1 MRPTSQQLSIRT
13 ARREFFENGSAPHGL
28 VPETILRSW
37 QRCRGM
43 GLDTA
48 IAPSIEPLSTR
59 ELSDV
64 RGRNEELHRLCRPE
78 LEALYADACDT
89 NCVVILSNAQGMIL
103 DSLGSAEFATRAA
116 RVALRP
122 GVAWHETTTGTNAI
136 GTALAE
142 RRAVEV
148 RGAEHFFEPHGILSC
163 YAAPILDPRGAV
175 IGALDLSG
183 HANVAH
189 THALG
194 MVRLAVDHIEHRMF
208 ETTPDGCEVLRVH
221 SDAALLGTSHEG
233 VLVFRD
239 RCLIAANRYGLGL
252 LGLDWSVLGKQQ
264 FDELFATRP
273 TNLANATQLSLIDGR
288 TVRARADGG
297 RVSVSVPISK
307 QATPA
312 EPIISDLSMEKLQR
326 NAARMLDAD
335 IPVLVLGETGVGKEI
350 FARRLHAI
358 SKWSNGPF
366 VAANCAALPATL
378 IESELFGYEAGAFTG
393 ARKQGAIGLLRRAQG
408 GVMLLDEIGDMPL
421 ELQSRLLR
429 VLQDREIVPV
439 GGSRPLPVRFGLICS
454 THRPLRDLVQQG
466 LFRADLY
473 YRVAHHTVT
482 LPPLRQQTD
491 LMTVICELWERL
503 VRDRDTLLPS
513 DVLERLASYDWPGNY
528 RQLAGVLRS
537 LQVIVAHGDPVT
549 VNDLPSEL
557 LGATESADRS
567 SAVERDTLTN
577 VELEAM
583 RAALDA
589 CGGNVSAAARRLGI
603 SRSTLYRRNLQLR
616 AEVEQQQKS

>member
-13 ARREFFENGSAPHGL
+13 ARRQFFENGCAPHGL
-28 VPETILRSW
+28 VPDTILRSW
-37 QRCRGM
+37 QRCLGM
-43 GLDTA
+43 GLDTTA
-48 IAPSIEPLSTR
+48 APSIEPVSTR
-59 ELSDV
+59 ELSDI
-64 RGRNEELHRLCRPE
+64 RGRNEELHRLCRSE
-78 LEALYADACDT
+78 IEALYADACDT

-103 DSLGSAEFATRAA
+103 DALGSAEFATRAA

-163 YAAPILDPRGAV
+163 YAAPILDPRGSV

-183 HANVAH
+183 HAHVAH

-208 ETTPDGCEVLRVH
+208 ETTPEGCEVLRVH

-273 TNLANATQLSLIDGR
+273 ANLANVTHLSLIDGR
-288 TVRARADGG
+288 TVRSRADGG
-297 RVSVSVPISK
+297 RVTVSVPVSK
-307 QATPA
+307 QATPT
-312 EPIISDLSMEKLQR
+312 EPIISDRSLEKLQR
-326 NAARMLDAD
+326 HAARMLDAD
-335 IPVLVLGETGVGKEI
+335 IPVLLLGETGVGKEI
-350 FARRLHAI
+350 CARRLHAM

-366 VAANCAALPATL
+366 VAANCAALPASL

-429 VLQDREIVPV
+429 VLQDREVVPV
-439 GGSRPLPVRFGLICS
+439 GSSRPLPVRFGLICS

-482 LPPLRQQTD
+482 LPPLRQQAD
-491 LMTVICELWERL
+491 LMAVIVELWERL
-503 VRDRDTLLPS
+503 VSDPDMRLPG
-513 DVLERLASYDWPGNY
+513 DVLEQLAAYDWPGNY

-537 LQVIVAHGDPVT
+537 LQVMVAHGEAVT
-549 VNDLPSEL
+549 INDLPSEML
-557 LGATESADRS
+557 AAAKAEQSTAPDTS
-567 SAVERDTLTN
+567 TLTS
-577 VELEAM
+577 VEIEAM

-603 SRSTLYRRNLQLR
+603 SRSTLYRRKLPG
-616 AEVEQQQKS
+616 S

>member
-1 MRPTSQQLSIRT
+1 
-13 ARREFFENGSAPHGL
+13 
-28 VPETILRSW
+28 
-37 QRCRGM
+37 
-43 GLDTA
+43 
-48 IAPSIEPLSTR
+48 
-59 ELSDV
+59 
-64 RGRNEELHRLCRPE
+64 
-78 LEALYADACDT
+78 
-89 NCVVILSNAQGMIL
+89 MIL
-103 DSLGSAEFATRAA
+103 DALGSAEFATRAA

-122 GVAWHETTTGTNAI
+122 GVAWHETSTGTNAI

-163 YAAPILDPRGAV
+163 YAAPILDPHGRV

-183 HANVAH
+183 QANVAH

-208 ETTPDGCEVLRVH
+208 ETPPDGCEVLRVH

-273 TNLANATQLSLIDGR
+273 ANLANVTQLSLIDGR
-288 TVRARADGG
+288 TVRSRAEGG
-297 RVSVSVPISK
+297 RVAVSVPVAKSS
-307 QATPA
+307 APS
-312 EPIISDLSMEKLQR
+312 EPIISNLSMEKLQR
-326 NAARMLDAD
+326 QAARMLDAD

-350 FARRLHAI
+350 CARRLHAM
-358 SKWSNGPF
+358 SKWSSGPF
-366 VAANCAALPATL
+366 VAANCAALPASL

-393 ARKQGAIGLLRRAQG
+393 ARKQGAVGLLRRAQG

-429 VLQDREIVPV
+429 VLQDREVVPV

-473 YRVAHHTVT
+473 YRIAHHAVT
-482 LPPLRQQTD
+482 LAPLRQQVD
-491 LMTVICELWERL
+491 VMAVIVELWERL
-503 VRDRDTLLPS
+503 VADPDMQLPT
-513 DVLERLASYDWPGNY
+513 DVLERLAAYDWPGNY

-537 LQVIVAHGDPVT
+537 LQVIVTHGEPVT
-549 VNDLPSEL
+549 TNDLPSEIRAAKAEQCL
-557 LGATESADRS
+557 AAGT
-567 SAVERDTLTN
+567 DTLTS
-577 VELEAM
+577 VEFEAM
-583 RAALDA
+583 RAALEA
-589 CGGNVSAAARRLGI
+589 CGGNVSAAARRLGV
-603 SRSTLYRRNLQLR
+603 SRSTLYRRKLLDN
-616 AEVEQQQKS
+616 

>member
-13 ARREFFENGSAPHGL
+13 ARRQFFENGRAPHGL
-28 VPETILRSW
+28 VSDTILRSW
-37 QRCRGM
+37 QRCLGM
-43 GLDTA
+43 GLDTTA
-48 IAPSIEPLSTR
+48 APSIEPLSTR
-59 ELSDV
+59 ELSDI
-64 RGRNEELHRLCRPE
+64 RGRNEELHRLCRSE

-89 NCVVILSNAQGMIL
+89 NCVVILSNARGMIL
-103 DSLGSAEFATRAA
+103 DALGSAEFATRAA

-163 YAAPILDPRGAV
+163 YAAPILDPRGSV
-175 IGALDLSG
+175 LGALDLSG
-183 HANVAH
+183 NASVAH

-208 ETTPDGCEVLRVH
+208 ETTPEGCEVLRVH
-221 SDAALLGTSHEG
+221 SDAGLLGTSHEG

-273 TNLANATQLSLIDGR
+273 ANLASVTQLSLIDGR
-288 TVRARADGG
+288 TVRARAEGG
-297 RVSVSVPISK
+297 RVTVSVPISK
-307 QATPA
+307 QITPA
-312 EPIISDLSMEKLQR
+312 ETIVADRAMDKLQLH
-326 NAARMLDAD
+326 AARMLDAD
-335 IPVLVLGETGVGKEI
+335 IPVLILGETGVGKEI
-350 FARRLHAI
+350 CARGLHAL

-366 VAANCAALPATL
+366 IAANCAALPASL

-429 VLQDREIVPV
+429 VLQDREVVPV
-439 GGSRPLPVRFGLICS
+439 GGTRPLPLRFGLICS

-473 YRVAHHTVT
+473 YRIAHHTVT
-482 LPPLRQQTD
+482 LPPLRQHID
-491 LMTVICELWERL
+491 LRAVIVEMWERL
-503 VRDRDTLLPS
+503 VADPDIPLPHE
-513 DVLERLASYDWPGNY
+513 VLERLAAYDWPGNY

-537 LQVIVAHGDPVT
+537 LQVTVTHGESIGLG
-549 VNDLPSEL
+549 DLPSEII
-557 LGATESADRS
+557 SAFKPE
-567 SAVERDTLTN
+567 ERRADTLTS

-583 RAALDA
+583 RAALAA
-589 CGGNVSAAARRLGI
+589 CDGNVSAAARRLGV
-603 SRSTLYRRNLQLR
+603 SRSTLYRRKLLGD
-616 AEVEQQQKS
+616 

>member
-13 ARREFFENGSAPHGL
+13 ARRQFFENGCAPHGL
-28 VPETILRSW
+28 VPDTILRSW
-37 QRCRGM
+37 QRCLGM

-48 IAPSIEPLSTR
+48 AAPSIEPLSTR
-59 ELSDV
+59 ELSDI
-64 RGRNEELHRLCRPE
+64 RGRNEELHRLCRSE

-89 NCVVILSNAQGMIL
+89 NCVVILSNSQGMIL
-103 DSLGSAEFATRAA
+103 DALGSAEFATRAA

-163 YAAPILDPRGAV
+163 YAAPILDPRGSV
-175 IGALDLSG
+175 LGALDLSG

-208 ETTPDGCEVLRVH
+208 ETTPNGCEVLRVH
-221 SDAALLGTSHEG
+221 SDAGLLGTSHEG

-273 TNLANATQLSLIDGR
+273 ANLANVTQLTLIDGR
-288 TVRARADGG
+288 TVRARSEGG
-297 RVSVSVPISK
+297 RVAVSVPLSK

-312 EPIISDLSMEKLQR
+312 EPIVSDRSMDKLQR
-326 NAARMLDAD
+326 QAARMLDAD
-335 IPVLVLGETGVGKEI
+335 IPVLLLGETGVGKEI
-350 FARRLHAI
+350 CARQLHAA
-358 SKWSNGPF
+358 SKWSSGPF
-366 VAANCAALPATL
+366 VAANCAALPASL
-378 IESELFGYEAGAFTG
+378 IEAELFGYEAGAFTG

-429 VLQDREIVPV
+429 VLQDREVVPV
-439 GGSRPLPVRFGLICS
+439 GGSRALPVRFGLICS
-454 THRPLRDLVQQG
+454 THRPLRELVEQG

-473 YRVAHHTVT
+473 YRIAHHTVT
-482 LPPLRQQTD
+482 LPPLRQRVD
-491 LMTVICELWERL
+491 LMSVIVELWERL
-503 VRDRDTLLPS
+503 VGDPDLKLPS
-513 DVLERLASYDWPGNY
+513 EVLDRLATYEWPGNY

-537 LQVIVAHGDPVT
+537 LQVIVTHGDCVS
-549 VNDLPSEL
+549 VNDLPSEIVL
-557 LGATESADRS
+557 AAKVGRHAAPESDK
-567 SAVERDTLTN
+567 LTS

-589 CGGNVSAAARRLGI
+589 CGGNVSAAARRLGV
-603 SRSTLYRRNLQLR
+603 SRSTLYRRKLFEN
-616 AEVEQQQKS
+616 S

>member
-13 ARREFFENGSAPHGL
+13 ARRQFFEKGDAPPGL

-37 QRCRGM
+37 RRCVGM
-43 GLDTA
+43 GLNTTV
-48 IAPSIEPLSTR
+48 APCIEPLSTH
-59 ELSDV
+59 ELIDV
-64 RGRNEELHRLCRPE
+64 RGRNEELNRLCRPE
-78 LEALYADACDT
+78 LETLYADACDT

-103 DSLGSAEFATRAA
+103 DALGSAEFATRAA

-163 YAAPILDPRGAV
+163 YAAPILDSRGSV

-183 HANVAH
+183 HSNIAH

-208 ETTPDGCEVLRVH
+208 ETTPDGCELLRIH
-221 SDAALLGTSHEG
+221 SDGALLGTAHEG

-273 TNLANATQLSLIDGR
+273 ANLANVTQLSLIDGR
-288 TVRARADGG
+288 TLRARADGG
-297 RVSVSVPISK
+297 RVAVSVPAAK
-307 QATPA
+307 QFASA
-312 EPIISDLSMEKLQR
+312 EPIIGDRSLEKVQLQ
-326 NAARMLDAD
+326 AARMLDAD

-350 FARRLHAI
+350 CARRLHAM
-358 SKWSNGPF
+358 SKWSQGPF
-366 VAANCAALPATL
+366 IAANCAALPASL

-429 VLQDREIVPV
+429 VLQDREVVPV

-473 YRVAHHTVT
+473 YRVAHYTVT
-482 LPPLRQQTD
+482 LPALREHVD
-491 LMTVICELWERL
+491 LMMVIRELWERL
-503 VRDRDTLLPS
+503 VQDPEIRLPD
-513 DVLERLASYDWPGNY
+513 DVLERLSAYDWPGNY

-537 LQVIVAHGDPVT
+537 LQVIVTHGDSVSLA
-549 VNDLPSEL
+549 DLPSEL
-557 LGATESADRS
+557 VLATKSEARGAGGITADGG
-567 SAVERDTLTN
+567 TLTS

-583 RAALDA
+583 RAALAA
-589 CGGNVSAAARRLGI
+589 CGGNVSAAARRLGV
-603 SRSTLYRRNLQLR
+603 SRSTLYRRKLL
-616 AEVEQQQKS
+616 SS